1 MIKRALLDIIQNF
14 FVTKNLIFKYYLYNL
29 NNVFF
34 KKIRWE
40 KTPFINQR
48 LIIDGLGMV
57 EIGRKCVF
65 GYRYGGRFRFGCIE
79 LQSRHK
85 DSLIKLGSEI
95 STNNNLFIS
104 CLNYIEI
111 GSNTLIGERV
121 TIFDYE
127 AHSVLP
133 DKRKTI
139 GEIGKVIIG
148 KNVWIGSNVT
158 ILKDTFIGD
167 NSVIAAGSIVTGK
180 FPENVIVGG
189 IPARV
194 IKNIF

>member
-1 MIKRALLDIIQNF
+1 MIKRFIIDIIQNF
-14 FVTKNLIFKYYLYNL
+14 YVIKNLIFKYYLCNL
-29 NNVFF
+29 NNLFL

-48 LIIDGLGMV
+48 LIIEGSGMV
-57 EIGRKCVF
+57 EIGKKCVF
-65 GYRYGGRFRFGCIE
+65 GYRYGGRYRYGCIE

-85 DSLIKLGSEI
+85 NSLIKFGSDI

-104 CLNYIEI
+104 CSNHVEI

-133 DKRKTI
+133 DKRRTV
-139 GEIGKVIIG
+139 GEFGKVIIG
-148 KNVWIGSNVT
+148 ENVWIGSNVI
-158 ILKDTFIGD
+158 ILKNTFIGD
-167 NSVIAAGSIVTGK
+167 NSVIAAGSIVNGD
-180 FPENVIVGG
+180 FPENVIIGG